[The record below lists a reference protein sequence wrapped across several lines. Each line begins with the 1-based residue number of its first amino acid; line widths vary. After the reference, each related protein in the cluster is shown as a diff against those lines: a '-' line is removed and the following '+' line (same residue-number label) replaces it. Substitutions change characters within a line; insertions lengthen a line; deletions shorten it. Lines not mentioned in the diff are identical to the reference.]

1 MPMTREEKSGMVMDH
16 FGALQ
21 SYLDALRVLA
31 RSLDDT
37 RIRCAMDLLIEHA
50 EDSRSDATN
59 LFEEL
64 MEGGKC

>member
-1 MPMTREEKSGMVMDH
+1 MTLTREEKRDRVMDH
-16 FGALQ
+16 VGALQ

-31 RSLDDT
+31 RSLDDK
-37 RIRCAMDLLIEHA
+37 RMGCAMDLLIEHA

-64 MEGGKC
+64 MEGGA